1 MTDTNQPQDI
11 LTADTS
17 NSNQLPSMLNVL
29 TILTFI
35 GCAFSFIGGFMMKLG
50 CKVLDME
57 EVASKLKESELEVL
71 EKTCANFVVIL
82 AITIVGASLC
92 LIGAILMRKLKKQ
105 GFYIYILGQI
115 LPIIAMIPLV
125 GIAQYSDPK
134 QWAGLVLIIIFI
146 GLYASQQKHLVK

>member
-1 MTDTNQPQDI
+1 
-11 LTADTS
+11 
-17 NSNQLPSMLNVL
+17 
-29 TILTFI
+29 
-35 GCAFSFIGGFMMKLG
+35 
-50 CKVLDME
+50 
-57 EVASKLKESELEVL
+57 
-71 EKTCANFVVIL
+71 
-82 AITIVGASLC
+82 VGASLC

-134 QWAGLVLIIIFI
+134 QWAGLVIIIIFI

>member
-1 MTDTNQPQDI
+1 
-11 LTADTS
+11 
-17 NSNQLPSMLNVL
+17 
-29 TILTFI
+29 
-35 GCAFSFIGGFMMKLG
+35 
-50 CKVLDME
+50 
-57 EVASKLKESELEVL
+57 
-71 EKTCANFVVIL
+71 
-82 AITIVGASLC
+82 
-92 LIGAILMRKLKKQ
+92 MRKLKKQ